1 MKQWNCL
8 EALGKKKKNIIK
20 DKHGENI
27 PHLESTEVALIHC
40 NIVDNDYQL
49 DSRLLNTFFSSK
61 SFGQVL
67 EISPPKLYFWSHLI

>member
-1 MKQWNCL
+1 MFEAMKL
-8 EALGKKKKNIIK
+8 LGSTGKKKKKIVK

-67 EISPPKLYFWSHLI
+67 EISPPKLYF